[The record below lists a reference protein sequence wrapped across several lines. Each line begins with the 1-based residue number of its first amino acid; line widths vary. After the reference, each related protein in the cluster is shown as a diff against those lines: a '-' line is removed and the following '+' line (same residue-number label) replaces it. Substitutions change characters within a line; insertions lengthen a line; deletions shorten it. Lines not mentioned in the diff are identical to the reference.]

1 VPTACVV
8 RGPAA
13 PSYRELLERS
23 GVAGSPENRGGGR
36 TRPGAGHATEPVRAA
51 PPSSSFLRRP
61 TSIDDA
67 IQEAA
72 GQGARAN
79 WHRRARLICP
89 VFSITCLI
97 AAEVTSFSP
106 QNCAFRFFAELRDPE
121 KLGWYDRRKRHS
133 SNFHRLIDRHSL
145 VYRRATRRCFQCCA
159 VQCLRTHHKPTK
171 KCRNLPGTIPT
182 ARAPDSSGSDSV
194 RNGKPCSSKKLTSK
208 SHVRCFSN
216 NMLYPKEDKEN
227 KILMYACRNCDYKQH
242 ADSKCIYVNKI
253 MHEIE

>member
-1 VPTACVV
+1 MCGARTSCAELPRTSREERRCRIARKSRRRPDQARGRPRNRARPCRAAVLFLPPTPNVDRRRDPGSRRPRRACELAPPRATYLSRFFYHVSNCCRSDIV
-8 RGPAA
+8 FAA
-13 PSYRELLERS
+13 KLRISLLR
-23 GVAGSPENRGGGR
+23 RI
-36 TRPGAGHATEPVRAA
+36 TRPGEIGLVRPAE
-51 PPSSSFLRRP
+51 
-61 TSIDDA
+61 TSLV
-67 IQEAA
+67 E
-72 GQGARAN
+72 
-79 WHRRARLICP
+79 L
-89 VFSITCLI
+89 
-97 AAEVTSFSP
+97 SP
-106 QNCAFRFFAELRDPE
+106 
-121 KLGWYDRRKRHS
+121 
-133 SNFHRLIDRHSL
+133 IDRHSL

-159 VQCLRTHHKPTK
+159 VQCLHIHHKPTK